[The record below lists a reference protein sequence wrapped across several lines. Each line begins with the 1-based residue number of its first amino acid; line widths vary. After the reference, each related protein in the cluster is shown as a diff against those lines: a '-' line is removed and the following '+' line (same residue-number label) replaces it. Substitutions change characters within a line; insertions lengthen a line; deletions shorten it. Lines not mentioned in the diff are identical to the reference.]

1 MKRLKDL
8 EKKIN
13 YIFKNQNILV
23 TATTHKSFD
32 TNNNYEQLEFLGDRV
47 LGLVISKKLIDIFP
61 NEKEGV
67 LDKKYAN
74 LVNKKTC
81 QVIAK
86 QFKLSSYMRY
96 GSSFKNLKTTG
107 DKVLGDCLE
116 AIIGAIFMDSNFNL
130 AEKFVLM
137 SWKNYLN
144 KDKSDLIDSKT
155 KLQEFSLKKYKKL
168 PTYLILKDIGSKT
181 NPFFQAEVKIPES
194 KKYIGTGK
202 SKKIAQQ
209 NAAKNLLKDLNIR

>member
-67 LDKKYAN
+67 LDKK
-74 LVNKKTC
+74 
-81 QVIAK
+81 
-86 QFKLSSYMRY
+86 
-96 GSSFKNLKTTG
+96 
-107 DKVLGDCLE
+107 
-116 AIIGAIFMDSNFNL
+116 
-130 AEKFVLM
+130 
-137 SWKNYLN
+137 
-144 KDKSDLIDSKT
+144 
-155 KLQEFSLKKYKKL
+155 
-168 PTYLILKDIGSKT
+168 
-181 NPFFQAEVKIPES
+181 
-194 KKYIGTGK
+194 
-202 SKKIAQQ
+202 
-209 NAAKNLLKDLNIR
+209 